1 MKKFIV
7 GFIAIII
14 AGIIVV
20 SFPFSKDEKDEQSPK
35 NSIEKDTIDDSDY
48 FCIETLSDKEIYFPA
63 HPVC

>member
-20 SFPFSKDEKDEQSPK
+20 SFPFSKMKRMSELPK
-35 NSIEKDTIDDSDY
+35 T
-48 FCIETLSDKEIYFPA
+48 
-63 HPVC
+63 V

>member
-20 SFPFSKDEKDEQSPK
+20 SFPLMILITS
-35 NSIEKDTIDDSDY
+35 
-48 FCIETLSDKEIYFPA
+48 
-63 HPVC
+63 V

>member
-20 SFPFSKDEKDEQSPK
+20 SFPFSKDEKDEQIPK
-35 NSIEKDTIDDSDY
+35 DSIGKDTLDDSDY
-48 FCIETLSDKEIYFPA
+48 FCT
-63 HPVC
+63 